1 MAPARARHRMR
12 NLAATLETI
21 VAATGRAAAWLF
33 LLLLG
38 LIVLDIVTRA
48 IPGFSYHVW
57 HILLAD
63 TVSSTRLQE
72 LQWHVHT
79 VLFSAVLGYAYL
91 RNAQVRID
99 LWREGR
105 SKTVKLW
112 VEIIGIL
119 LFLMPLNVILLGYG
133 FGFVEHSFRTA
144 ETSPAIGGVGARFV
158 IKGLL
163 VSGFIL
169 VTLAT
174 IAVLLRAV
182 AALVSPRQG
191 MSFEREVFPL
201 AAERTDGV

>member
-1 MAPARARHRMR
+1 MR
-12 NLAATLETI
+12 RVADTLEAI
-21 VAATGRAAAWLF
+21 VARTGRAAAWLF

-38 LIVLDIVTRA
+38 LIMLDIVTRA

-57 HILLAD
+57 QNMLGNA
-63 TVSSTRLQE
+63 VSSTRLQE

-99 LWREGR
+99 LLREGR

-112 VEIIGIL
+112 IEILGIL

-144 ETSPAIGGVGARFV
+144 ETSPAVGGVGARFV

-163 VSGFIL
+163 VSGFVL

-174 IAVLLRAV
+174 LAVLLRAV
-182 AALVSPRQG
+182 AALVSPRLG
-191 MSFEREVFPL
+191 LSFEREVFPL
-201 AAERTDGV
+201 SADRADGI